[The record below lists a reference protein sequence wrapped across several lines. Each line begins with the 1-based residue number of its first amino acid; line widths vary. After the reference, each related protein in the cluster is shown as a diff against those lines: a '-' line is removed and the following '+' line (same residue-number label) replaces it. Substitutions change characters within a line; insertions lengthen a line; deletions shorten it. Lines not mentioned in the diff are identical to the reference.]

1 MIEKWELCDRYSKI
15 DDRCSMLVKAKIN
28 KKYILGF
35 FDDEDEVVI
44 DYNKIFDLEFLK

>member
-1 MIEKWELCDRYSKI
+1 
-15 DDRCSMLVKAKIN
+15 MLVKAKIN